1 MDYENYQEWTEG
13 YLDVPSM
20 KWLKEFEMRYVDAI
34 VSLLKKYS
42 LYTKEISDVISHVD
56 VSDLLMRLQY
66 EFEHSAPLSVRLIEQ
81 IEEFI
86 RRLFFL
92 NEIDKL
98 SFYQYI
104 KNNDQEKETKEVKVI
119 SYGPQ
124 GMDPDDRYP
133 SLTYRIDKSLKEFGV
148 EIKDSRHLTKFSYDE
163 VMTDVKNI
171 EKHNP
176 LLVLSLKQKD

>member
-20 KWLKEFEMRYVDAI
+20 KWLREFEMRYVDTI
-34 VSLLKKYS
+34 VSLLKKYN
-42 LYTKEISDVISHVD
+42 LYTKEISDMIAHVD

-66 EFEHSAPLSVRLIEQ
+66 EIEHSVPSSIRLTEQ

-86 RRLFFL
+86 GRLFFL

-104 KNNDQEKETKEVKVI
+104 KNNDREKEAKEVKVI

-124 GMDPDDRYP
+124 GIDPDDRYA
-133 SLTYRIDKSLKEFGV
+133 SLTYRIDKSLEEFGV
-148 EIKDSRHLTKFSYDE
+148 EIKNSRQLTKFSYDE
-163 VMTDVKNI
+163 VMKDVKT
-171 EKHNP
+171 
-176 LLVLSLKQKD
+176 